1 MRITE
6 ENFIIQMKM
15 RNEKSIDYVLD
26 NYDWIIKAIVKKHL
40 YKFRKLSG

>member
-6 ENFIIQMKM
+6 ENFIIQIKM

-26 NYDWIIKAIVKKHL
+26 NYGWIIKSIVKKHL
-40 YKFRKLSG
+40 FSIQIN